1 MLQRIVRQLMGKP
14 FTLLCILLISTTVLA
29 SDPEPFLKSAPMPFY
44 PRLALQARIQG
55 EVIVRVQISKAGD
68 TSVEALSGHALL
80 RSATMDYVKEWK
92 FGWPYPCACEIS
104 REVTFVYKI
113 APDSPDSPT
122 TSVRWF
128 GTSRVEIDG
137 ESLRIETETANRGHS
152 H

>member
-1 MLQRIVRQLMGKP
+1 
-14 FTLLCILLISTTVLA
+14 
-29 SDPEPFLKSAPMPFY
+29 
-44 PRLALQARIQG
+44 
-55 EVIVRVQISKAGD
+55 
-68 TSVEALSGHALL
+68 
-80 RSATMDYVKEWK
+80 MDYVKEWK